1 MNPTANASSSS
12 AAGRLE
18 TDPGLPPRL
27 TVDLLDRGLLPA
39 LPAAYLRGRDLD
51 LLEPLRF
58 LPPGEVPQG
67 EPPKVARGELARG
80 LEIANRAY
88 GHPRAGELAAKL
100 AAPETRVV
108 VAGQQP
114 GLFGGP
120 LYTLSKMVA
129 VSRWAAELEDRGI
142 PAVPVFW
149 VATEDH
155 DFAEV
160 AQATIFASGGLRT
173 FDLGDDPEPLVP
185 VGMRTL
191 GPELERIYVEMA
203 EATHGERYEDWLEV
217 LGRWYRPDARFGEA
231 FCRLMIHF
239 LGNRTPLLLDSMLP
253 EVKAA
258 QSEALRRLVEERE
271 ALEAAYAAKDGQIRE
286 RGYEHQ
292 VSPQRGVSPLFLLHR
307 GQRRRIEWPG
317 GGAGGGYG
325 LRGLDDGSGEI
336 GELLERIDDN
346 PSTVSPGVLARPA
359 VQDAILGTFLQVL
372 GPGEVSYMAQAT
384 PTYQALGLPG
394 PWITLR
400 PQALIL
406 ESHLEDKLE
415 QTGLDLADLLAS
427 GEHLETILADRS
439 GGDPVAPAK
448 EEILEILED
457 LKEPILE
464 LDPNLER
471 PWEKTRDQVVKG
483 LDILSGKATSARAR
497 QDEIRANRVDQL
509 RETVLPE
516 GRLQERVISSSHYP
530 GKYRQ
535 GFAESFFRQL
545 ALDPCT
551 LQVIRP

>member
-1 MNPTANASSSS
+1 MNPTANVSSSS
-12 AAGRLE
+12 AKSPSESEEG
-18 TDPGLPPRL
+18 TDR
-27 TVDLLDRGLLPA
+27 TVDLLDRGLLPP
-39 LPAAYLRGRDLD
+39 LPTAYLRGEDLD

-58 LPPGEVPQG
+58 LPPGEMPQG
-67 EPPKVARGELARG
+67 DPPTASRGELALA
-80 LEIANRAY
+80 LEIANRSY
-88 GHPRAGELAAKL
+88 GHPRATELAEKL

-129 VSRWAAELEDRGI
+129 VARWASELEDAAGV

-160 AQATIFASGGLRT
+160 AKATIFTSNGVET
-173 FDLGDDPEPLVP
+173 FDLGDDPEPLTP
-185 VGMRTL
+185 VGMRSL
-191 GPELERIYVEMA
+191 GPELERVYEEMA
-203 EATHGERYEDWLEV
+203 EATHGDRYDDWLEV

-239 LGNRTPLLLDSMLP
+239 LGEHTPLLLDSMLP

-258 QSEALRRLVEERE
+258 QAETLRRLVEDRD
-271 ALEAAYAAKDGQIRE
+271 ALEAAYAARDE
-286 RGYEHQ
+286 EVEARGYEHQ
-292 VSPQRGVSPLFLLHR
+292 VSPQRNVSPLFVLHG
-307 GQRRRIEWPG
+307 GQRRRVEWSESDPQR
-317 GGAGGGYG
+317 YG
-325 LRGLDDGSGEI
+325 LRGLEDGG
-336 GELLERIDDN
+336 GDVDELLERIDDN
-346 PSTVSPGVLARPA
+346 PSTVTPGVLARPA
-359 VQDAILGTFLQVL
+359 VQDAILGTYLQVL
-372 GPGEVSYMAQAT
+372 GPGEVSYMAQAA
-384 PTYQALGLPG
+384 PTYKALGLPG

-415 QTGLDLADLLAS
+415 QTGVRLADLLDR
-427 GEHLETILADRS
+427 EENLEKVLADRS

-448 EEILEILED
+448 ERVLAVLED
-457 LKEPILE
+457 LKGPVLE

-471 PWEKTRDQVVKG
+471 PWEKTRDQIVRG
-483 LDILSGKATSARAR
+483 LDALSGKATSARAR
-497 QDEIRANRVDQL
+497 QDEIRANRVDRL
-509 RETVLPE
+509 RQACLPR
-516 GRLQERVISSSHYP
+516 GVLQERLISSSHYP
-530 GKYRQ
+530 GKYRE

-545 ALDPCT
+545 GLDPRI

>member
-1 MNPTANASSSS
+1 MNPTANVSSSS
-12 AAGRLE
+12 AKSPPEDGSELP
-18 TDPGLPPRL
+18 PGLR
-27 TVDLLDRGLLPA
+27 VDLLDLGALPP
-39 LPAAYLRGRDLD
+39 LPAAYLRGDELD

-58 LPPGEVPQG
+58 LPPGRIPEG
-67 EPPKVARGELARG
+67 DPPAVARGDLARA
-80 LEIANRAY
+80 LETANRAY
-88 GHPRAGELAAKL
+88 GHPKARELAEKL

-129 VSRWAAELEDRGI
+129 AARWAEELETRGV

-160 AQATIFASGGLRT
+160 AKATIFASGGVRT

-191 GPELERIYVEMA
+191 GPELERIYREMA
-203 EATHGERYEDWLEV
+203 EATHGDRYDDWLDV

-239 LGNRTPLLLDSMLP
+239 LGDRTPLLLDSMLP
-253 EVKAA
+253 EVKEAQAA
-258 QSEALRRLVEERE
+258 TLRRLVEERQP
-271 ALEAAYAAKDGQIRE
+271 LEAAYAAKDEEIE
-286 RGYEHQ
+286 ARGYEHQ
-292 VSPQRGVSPLFLLHR
+292 VHPQRGVSPLFLLHQ
-307 GQRRRIEWPG
+307 GQRRRVEWPG
-317 GGAGGGYG
+317 DGERYG

-346 PSTVSPGVLARPA
+346 PSTVSAGVLARPA
-359 VQDAILGTFLQVL
+359 VQDALLGTFLQVL
-372 GPGEVSYMAQAT
+372 GPGEVSYMAQAA
-384 PTYQALGLPG
+384 PTYKTLGLPA
-394 PWITLR
+394 PWIALR

-406 ESHLEDKLE
+406 ESHLEDKLA
-415 QTGLDLADLLAS
+415 QTGLDLADLLGSA
-427 GEHLETILADRS
+427 ERLETILADRS
-439 GGDPVAPAK
+439 GSDPVAPAK
-448 EEILEILED
+448 QRVLEILED
-457 LKEPILE
+457 LKGPILE

-471 PWEKTRDQVVKG
+471 PWEKTRDQIVKG
-483 LDILSGKATSARAR
+483 LDTLSGKATSARAR

-545 ALDPCT
+545 ALDPRT

>member
-1 MNPTANASSSS
+1 MNPTANVSSSS
-12 AAGRLE
+12 AKSPPEDGSE
-18 TDPGLPPRL
+18 LPPGL
-27 TVDLLDRGLLPA
+27 TVDLLDSGLLPP
-39 LPAAYLRGRDLD
+39 LPAAYLRGEDLD

-58 LPPGEVPQG
+58 LPPGRLPEGDPPAVP
-67 EPPKVARGELARG
+67 RGDLARA
-80 LEIANRAY
+80 LQTANQAY
-88 GHPRAGELAAKL
+88 GHPKARELAEKL

-129 VSRWAAELEDRGI
+129 AARWAEELETRGV

-160 AQATIFASGGLRT
+160 AKATIFASGGVRT

-191 GPELERIYVEMA
+191 GPELERIYREMA
-203 EATHGERYEDWLEV
+203 EATHGDRYEDWLEV

-239 LGNRTPLLLDSMLP
+239 LGDRTPLLLDSMLP
-253 EVKAA
+253 EVKEA
-258 QSEALRRLVEERE
+258 QTQTLRRLVEERRP
-271 ALEAAYAAKDGQIRE
+271 LEAAYAAKDEEIEG

-292 VSPQRGVSPLFLLHR
+292 VHPQRGVSPLFLLHQ

-317 GGAGGGYG
+317 NGERYG

-346 PSTVSPGVLARPA
+346 PSTVSAGVLARPA
-359 VQDAILGTFLQVL
+359 VQDALLGTFLQVL
-372 GPGEVSYMAQAT
+372 GPGEVSYMAQAA
-384 PTYQALGLPG
+384 PTYKTLGLPA
-394 PWITLR
+394 PWIALR

-406 ESHLEDKLE
+406 ESHLEDKLA
-415 QTGLDLADLLAS
+415 QTGLDLADLLGSA
-427 GEHLETILADRS
+427 ERLETILADRS

-448 EEILEILED
+448 ERVLEILED
-457 LKEPILE
+457 LKDPILE

-471 PWEKTRDQVVKG
+471 PWEKTRDQIVKG

-497 QDEIRANRVDQL
+497 QDEIRAKRVDQL
-509 RETVLPE
+509 RETVVPR

-530 GKYRQ
+530 GKYRE
-535 GFAESFFRQL
+535 GFAESYFRQL
-545 ALDPCT
+545 ALDPRT